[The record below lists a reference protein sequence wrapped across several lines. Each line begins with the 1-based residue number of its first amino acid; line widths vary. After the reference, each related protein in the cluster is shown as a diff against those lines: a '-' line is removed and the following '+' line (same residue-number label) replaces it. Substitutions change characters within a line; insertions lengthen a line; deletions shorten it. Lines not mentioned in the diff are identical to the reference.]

1 MNNGTRKTFGKS
13 KMNELRK
20 WLFKIAVSLWKW
32 LVESGSC
39 SGKNEGNGQN
49 KTVLKLEDE
58 HSIFQYK

>member
-1 MNNGTRKTFGKS
+1 
-13 KMNELRK
+13 MNELRK

-49 KTVLKLEDE
+49 KTVFKLEDE